1 MLPAVNRMTTFVLLL
16 LAVAQAGCN
25 RPPAKEAA
33 GEGEPACTLATPL
46 QPGVPGSPGHLI
58 QTARNPNGQSEL
70 AALMRTMQADMQA
83 ARAAIGRG
91 ERVSPMLARHR
102 KIRCAWPTQASDRDQ
117 AFDVNA
123 QGYLRAI
130 ERLQASP
137 PGKDAAAA
145 FDGVLDAC
153 RTCHE
158 RVCSG
163 ALAAVEALRINP
175 RPRPKPGAAPQNAA
189 GEPASC
195 ND

>member
-1 MLPAVNRMTTFVLLL
+1 MLPVMTRAAALTCLL
-16 LAVAQAGCN
+16 LAFAPAGCK
-25 RPPAKEAA
+25 RSPAREAA
-33 GEGEPACTLATPL
+33 REAEPECTLATAL
-46 QPGVPGSPGHLI
+46 KPGVPGSPGHLI

-70 AALMRTMQADMQA
+70 AALMRTMQADLQA

-102 KIRCAWPTQASDRDQ
+102 KIRCSWPTQASDRDQ

-130 ERLQASP
+130 ERLQTSP
-137 PGKDAAAA
+137 PDKDRAAAA

-175 RPRPKPGAAPQNAA
+175 RPRPQPQNAG

-195 ND
+195 DD